1 MHSYFDKMNPIGSE
15 LAKAKLVC
23 DEANEEAIREVEKSI
38 AAGVQKV
45 LDAGIPAEKIHKRGQ
60 LTAMERLHHLVDE
73 GTFLPMN
80 SLFDPC
86 ENSEGSVGLINGL
99 AEIGGRSVMVIAS
112 DNKVLAGAWIA
123 GQGEKIFRAQDMAER
138 LNIPL
143 VWVLNCS
150 GVKLTQQEAVY
161 AGRRSGGRTFFR
173 HAELNLKGVPVLAA
187 VFGTN
192 PAGGGYHAISP
203 TRMFAHKKA
212 NMAVGGAGIVSG
224 MSPKGHFDAE
234 SAGALI
240 EATLKFKAVPPG
252 SVGIHHD
259 KTGFFSTVHETEEE
273 LLEKLKSYVAEQP
286 AYGRDVFRVTEPK
299 EPAHSSEDLYRLVP
313 MNQKRVYPAEQ
324 VLSRLLDAS
333 ECEEYRPGYGPE
345 IYTGIARVDG
355 YPIGVIA
362 NRQGFL
368 GRDYPEYA
376 EGKYMGVGGKFYR
389 QGLIKTNEFVSACG
403 RDKYPIFWLQ
413 DTTGIDV
420 GDIAEQAELLGLG
433 QSLIYSIENSGVPML
448 TTILRKGSAA
458 AHYVMGGPQAN
469 RNNCFTLGVAT
480 TEVYVMHGET
490 AAVAAYARRLTKE
503 HQAERDIQPVLDKMN
518 DLAQQYHD
526 QSRPGYCAQVGF
538 VDEIVDMTALRGYLV
553 AFTRAAYQNPKS
565 VCPPHQMLLPRSI
578 RG

>member
-1 MHSYFDKMNPIGSE
+1 MHSYFHKMNPIGSD
-15 LAKAKLVC
+15 LAKVKMKC
-23 DEANEEAIREVEKSI
+23 DEANEASIREVEQGI
-38 AAGVQKV
+38 ADGIQKV
-45 LDAGIPAEKIHKRGQ
+45 LDAGIPAEKVHARGQ

-73 GTFLPMN
+73 GSFLPVN
-80 SLFDPC
+80 SLFDPA
-86 ENSEGSVGLINGL
+86 ENREGSVGIIQGL

-173 HAELNLKGVPVLAA
+173 HAEMNLEGIPVLAA

-192 PAGGGYHAISP
+192 PAGGGYHGISP
-203 TRMFAHKKA
+203 TRMFAHKNA

-240 EATLKFKAVPPG
+240 QATLKFKAVPPG

-273 LLEKLKSYVAEQP
+273 LLAKLRSYVAEMP
-286 AYGRDVFRVTEPK
+286 AYGRDVFRVA
-299 EPAHSSEDLYRLVP
+299 EPAEPAYPGEDLYRLVP
-313 MNQKRVYPAEQ
+313 FNQKRVYSAED
-324 VLSRLLDAS
+324 VLARLLDAS
-333 ECEEYRPGYGPE
+333 EHMEYRPDYGPE

-355 YPIGVIA
+355 YPIGIIA

-368 GRDYPEYA
+368 GKGYPEYA
-376 EGKYMGVGGKFYR
+376 DGKYFGVGGKFYR
-389 QGLIKTNEFVSACG
+389 QGLIKTNELVTACG
-403 RDKYPIFWLQ
+403 RDKMPVFWLQ

-433 QSLIYSIENSGVPML
+433 QALIYSIENSEVPMMTL
-448 TTILRKGSAA
+448 VIRKGSAA

-469 RNNCFTLGVAT
+469 RNNAFTLGAAT

-490 AAVAAYARRLTKE
+490 ASVAAYARRLTKE

-518 DLAQQYHD
+518 ALAQQYHD
-526 QSRPGYCAQVGF
+526 QSRPAYCARTGL
-538 VDEIVDMTALRGYLV
+538 VDEIVDMPALRSYLV
-553 AFTRAAYQNPKS
+553 AFARATYQNPHS